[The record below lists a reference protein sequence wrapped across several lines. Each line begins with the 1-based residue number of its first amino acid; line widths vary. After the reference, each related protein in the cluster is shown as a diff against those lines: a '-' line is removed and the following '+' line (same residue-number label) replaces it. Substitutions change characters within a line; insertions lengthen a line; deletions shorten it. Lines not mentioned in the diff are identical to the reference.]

1 MRYKFNALACFR
13 VVGPN
18 STSSRL
24 EFNASSVKNT
34 VIFSASDRLHDFTV
48 GLTNV
53 PPTTTDGPE
62 KSPHGVCLV
71 YNGVFPATKKIL
83 TCDDITRGRYLFIQI
98 NGNDRTNE
106 MLTLCE
112 VEVYG
117 TYLDTDNT

>member
-1 MRYKFNALACFR
+1 MND
-13 VVGPN
+13 
-18 STSSRL
+18 
-24 EFNASSVKNT
+24 T
-34 VIFSASDRLHDFTV
+34 VIVSGSGRLHDFTV

-83 TCDDITRGRYLFIQI
+83 TCDDIARGRHLFIQI
-98 NGNDRTNE
+98 NGNNLKKE

-117 TYLDTDNT
+117 KYTTRSQNTYDKSTVRY